1 MVRVVRAA
9 IAADEKIP
17 RTLPRKEG
25 DDAESSR
32 KRGKRKEA
40 AEDEDKE
47 EEEEKEEEKI
57 VPEEEISL
65 PSSQNGN
72 STSIKGKRYKGYS
85 F

>member
-25 DDAESSR
+25 DAAESSR

-40 AEDEDKE
+40 GEEE
-47 EEEEKEEEKI
+47 EEEEKEKEEF

-72 STSIKGKRYKGYS
+72 ATSIKGKRYKGYS